1 MSWWR
6 GFADRIEHGAHLAP
20 CTWFRVGGR
29 ARYLFRPNGADD
41 LAALMVL
48 ARAEDIPVKVLGRG
62 ANVLVSDDGFDGVV
76 VRLVSDAFRGVHRSG
91 TTFDVGAGVDLM
103 PFTRD
108 ASRDGFSGLEGMA
121 GIPGTIGGAVRMNA
135 GGRFGD
141 IADSVSRITV
151 LEADGSIEEW
161 PYDRI
166 GFGYRRSRVDD
177 RIVLSARLELGEDDP
192 RRTAKRFE
200 SCFDKKMASQPISDQ
215 SAGCIFKN
223 PDGESAGKMIDQA
236 GLKGT
241 RFGCAEVSHRHAN
254 FIVAHEGAT
263 ASDILRLIDIVR
275 ERVRSVFD
283 TELELEVDVWRPA
296 TAGVTV

>member
-6 GFADRIEHGAHLAP
+6 GFADRIVHDAPLAP
-20 CTWFRVGGR
+20 CTWFRVGGP
-29 ARYLFRPNGADD
+29 ARYLFRPSGADD
-41 LAALMVL
+41 LAALMVR
-48 ARAEDIPVKVLGRG
+48 ARDENVPVKVLGRG
-62 ANVLVSDDGFDGVV
+62 ANVLVSDGGFDGVV
-76 VRLVSDAFRGVHRSG
+76 VRLISDAFRGVQRSG

-103 PFTRD
+103 PFARD
-108 ASRDGFSGLEGMA
+108 VSRDGFSGVEGLA

-141 IADSVSRITV
+141 MADTVRRITV
-151 LEADGSIEEW
+151 LQADGSVEEW
-161 PYDRI
+161 PHDRI
-166 GFGYRRSRVDD
+166 GFGYRQSRVDD
-177 RIVLSARLELGEDDP
+177 RIVLSARLELGEENP
-192 RRTAKRFE
+192 KETAERFE
-200 SCFDKKMASQPISDQ
+200 TCFQSKMASQPISDQ

-223 PDGESAGKMIDQA
+223 PEGESAGAMIDRA

-241 RFGCAEVSHRHAN
+241 RSGCAEVSHRHAN

-283 TELELEVDVWRPA
+283 TELDLEVDVWRPA
-296 TAGVTV
+296 TADITA